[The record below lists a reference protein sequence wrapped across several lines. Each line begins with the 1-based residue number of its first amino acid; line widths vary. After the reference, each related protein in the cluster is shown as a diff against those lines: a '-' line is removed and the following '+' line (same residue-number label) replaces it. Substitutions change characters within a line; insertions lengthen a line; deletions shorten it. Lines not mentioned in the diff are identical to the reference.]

1 MFKCNSGGAICR
13 AQFIA
18 RQFIAS
24 TAIALIAAGLI
35 AAPQTVCAGTV
46 DVPIQAGG
54 AFKVPTTS
62 LKERRFRET
71 VRQQYDFSCGSAAL
85 STLLTHHYDYP
96 VSEQTVFTEMFQHG
110 DRARIQQQGFS
121 LLDIKMFLEHRGFQA
136 NGYEAPLDTLASAR
150 IPAIVLLKENGYSH
164 FVVVKGV
171 RDGRVLIGD
180 PAGGTRAMTREKFDS
195 VWANQIL
202 FVINNKTEI
211 AKFNSDADWRVAP
224 RAPLERGIDR
234 NGLAGTLL
242 PKLGAADF

>member
-1 MFKCNSGGAICR
+1 MA
-13 AQFIA
+13 A
-18 RQFIAS
+18 
-24 TAIALIAAGLI
+24 ALVAAACIAATQ
-35 AAPQTVCAGTV
+35 AVWAGAV

-54 AFKVPTTS
+54 AFKVQTTS

-85 STLLTHHYDYP
+85 STLLTYHYGYP
-96 VSEQTVFTEMFQHG
+96 VSEQAVFAEMFQNG
-110 DRARIQQQGFS
+110 DRARIQRQGFS

-136 NGYEAPLDTLASAR
+136 NGYEAPLEALTSAR

-171 RDGRVLIGD
+171 RDGRVLVGD

-202 FVINNKTEI
+202 FVINNKMES
-211 AKFNSDADWRVAP
+211 AKFNSEADWRVAP

-234 NGLAGTLL
+234 NGLSGLL
-242 PKLGAADF
+242 PKLGPGDF